1 MKAKEKEREKRKRRG
16 NGKEKKK
23 RNEFPRR
30 SNGIKQV
37 AEFHNRRY
45 DNHAQRTGHGVIFA
59 RGTHQHIE
67 FPYTRY
73 RVARRV
79 ARKERTAP
87 ITVLGSWKKRT
98 NGIMV

>member
-59 RGTHQHIE
+59 RGTQPTH
-67 FPYTRY
+67 
-73 RVARRV
+73 RVSVHAISSCATCR
-79 ARKERTAP
+79 
-87 ITVLGSWKKRT
+87 S
-98 NGIMV
+98 